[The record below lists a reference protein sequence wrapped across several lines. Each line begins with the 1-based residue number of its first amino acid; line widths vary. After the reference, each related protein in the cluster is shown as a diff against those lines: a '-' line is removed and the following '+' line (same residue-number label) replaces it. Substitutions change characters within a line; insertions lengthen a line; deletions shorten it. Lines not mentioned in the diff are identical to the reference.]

1 MYYLH
6 IIISDF
12 SAHMAQPQEAKES
25 SNISSYDSYFKTV
38 QSRKKLPHSLQEVL
52 TSAFAKIPVASF
64 PGVPGGKGNSNY
76 SVNNFITG

>member
-1 MYYLH
+1 
-6 IIISDF
+6 
-12 SAHMAQPQEAKES
+12 MAQPQEAKES

-38 QSRKKLPHSLQEVL
+38 QSRKKLPHSLQQVL